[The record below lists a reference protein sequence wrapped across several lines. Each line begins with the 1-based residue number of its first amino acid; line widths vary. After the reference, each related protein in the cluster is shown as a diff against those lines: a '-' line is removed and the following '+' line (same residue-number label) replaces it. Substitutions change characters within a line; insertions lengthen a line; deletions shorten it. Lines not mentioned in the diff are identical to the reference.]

1 MVMVTEYGMS
11 DLGPVQY
18 EHKSED
24 VFLGRDYTKS
34 KNFSDQVAR
43 EIDTEV
49 KKIIESC
56 YERSKGILK
65 GNKKLV
71 EKLAGVLYDKE
82 TLTKEEIEEIVADS
96 KLVKA
101 KKESN

>member
-1 MVMVTEYGMS
+1 MNINQKTYS
-11 DLGPVQY
+11 VQY

-56 YERSKGILK
+56 YDRSKEILK

-71 EKLAGVLYDKE
+71 EKLADILYEKE

-96 KLVKA
+96 KL
-101 KKESN
+101 